1 MTSLP
6 TISLRLLAALSFFFA
21 AGISPAFPAPAQSAT
36 TIPAAPALSLR
47 DAELL
52 AVGFTPGNAD
62 ALILQVINGAQKEI
76 RMAAYTFTSR
86 PIADALLRAKRRGV
100 SVFVVLDEPKKSAK
114 PFIIPFMEKNKISY
128 RLCNKYGIMHNK
140 FLVVDKVLVQTGSYN
155 YTKAA
160 ATANAENVIVLR
172 GAGCAE
178 LYLREWNRLWLESA
192 VPKS

>member
-1 MTSLP
+1 MPLLLTTP
-6 TISLRLLAALSFFFA
+6 FRLLAALSFFFA
-21 AGISPAFPAPAQSAT
+21 AGISQMLPAPAQPTAAT
-36 TIPAAPALSLR
+36 PVAPALSLR
-47 DAELL
+47 DAEVL

-62 ALILQVINGAQKEI
+62 ALILQVINSAQKEI

-114 PFIIPFMEKNKISY
+114 PFIIPFLDKNKIPY

-140 FLVVDKVLVQTGSYN
+140 FLVVDKMLVQTGSYN

-160 ATANAENVIVLR
+160 ATANAENIIVLR
-172 GAGCAE
+172 GAGCAT

-192 VPKS
+192 LPGG